1 MRMKRIIPC
10 LDIYKGRVVKGV
22 NFVNLADAGD
32 PVEIAKRY
40 NELNADE
47 IVFLDI
53 SATTEGRGTMLEV
66 IKRAAAQ
73 VTIPLT
79 VGGGIRNLDD
89 IGAVLAVGADKAG
102 INSAAV
108 KNPQLIKEGAEKYG
122 SRRIVAAIDAK
133 KDEGGTY
140 RVYINGGTLN
150 TGLDAVEW
158 AKECQKLGAGEI
170 LLTSIDKDG
179 TKDGYDLK
187 LTSLIS
193 KAVDI
198 PVIASGGAGKK
209 EHFAEV
215 LGDKVGADAAL
226 AASLFHF
233 NEVGIQELKEYLNSR
248 NIPVRL

>member
-179 TKDGYDLK
+179 TKDGYDLE

>member
-1 MRMKRIIPC
+1 M
-10 LDIYKGRVVKGV
+10 
-22 NFVNLADAGD
+22 
-32 PVEIAKRY
+32 
-40 NELNADE
+40 
-47 IVFLDI
+47 FLDI

-179 TKDGYDLK
+179 TKDGYDLE

>member
-1 MRMKRIIPC
+1 M
-10 LDIYKGRVVKGV
+10 VKGV

-179 TKDGYDLK
+179 TKDGYDLE

-198 PVIASGGAGKK
+198 PVIASGGAERRSILPKSSAIK
-209 EHFAEV
+209 SAPTP
-215 LGDKVGADAAL
+215 
-226 AASLFHF
+226 
-233 NEVGIQELKEYLNSR
+233 R
-248 NIPVRL
+248 WRLRCST

>member
-122 SRRIVAAIDAK
+122 SRRIVAAIDTK

-179 TKDGYDLK
+179 TKDGYDLE

>member
-122 SRRIVAAIDAK
+122 SWRIVAAIDAK

-179 TKDGYDLK
+179 TKDGYDLE

>member
-32 PVEIAKRY
+32 SVEIAKRY

-179 TKDGYDLK
+179 TKDGYDLE

>member
-158 AKECQKLGAGEI
+158 VKECQKLGAGEI

-179 TKDGYDLK
+179 TKDGYDLE